1 MFYCDCLRNDFF
13 KLILSGFLIL
23 SITINSAFV
32 NMHITI
38 ASLKHG
44 IFLIELG
51 LLSLVLTIAAGTV
64 LFTVGDFEFAVSRE
78 LPGLFIG

>member
-1 MFYCDCLRNDFF
+1 
-13 KLILSGFLIL
+13 
-23 SITINSAFV
+23 
-32 NMHITI
+32 MHITI